1 MSGALVDTE
10 YSSYYMK
17 RKTSYSLKQAFTLIE
32 LLVVIA
38 IIAILAAMLLPALAK
53 AKAKA
58 QGIYCMNNTKQ
69 IMLAL
74 HLYADDNNDNLAP
87 NDFYTGPPALP
98 GPFYGPQRNQVNWV
112 GGGMD
117 FMSANHENTNLTD
130 LVEWAALG
138 KYNPSYKTYH
148 CPADTTSVPGLGPRV
163 RSVSMNGCVGTVWN
177 TANATGTPAKGQPVG
192 PTWLTGSWGTGV
204 NNTIWETFGKLGSF
218 THPGPSQTWVLVD
231 EAPQSINDPVFCVG
245 MGKTANL
252 DGTATF
258 GSFIDT
264 PAIYHNGA
272 CGFAFADGHSEI
284 HKWHGSKIQNKT
296 LASGWT
302 AGDSA
307 GDLVWLQYRTTG
319 LR

>member
-1 MSGALVDTE
+1 VGDIRVAIVELD
-10 YSSYYMK
+10 YSSYMNK
-17 RKTSYSLKQAFTLIE
+17 KMSCSRNPAFTLIE

-38 IIAILAAMLLPALAK
+38 IIAILAAMLLPALSR

-74 HLYADDNNDNLAP
+74 HLYADDNNDLLAP

-98 GPFYGPQRNQVNWV
+98 GSYYGPLRNQLNWV

-117 FMSANHENTNLTD
+117 FNSANYENTNLID

-138 KYNPSYKTYH
+138 RYNPSYKLYH
-148 CPADTTSVPGLGPRV
+148 CPADTSTVPGLGLRV
-163 RSVSMNGCVGTVWN
+163 RSVSMNGSVGTIWN
-177 TANATGTPAKGQPVG
+177 TANASSPKGQPVG
-192 PTWLTGSWGTGV
+192 PTWLNGSWGTGV
-204 NNTIWETFGKLGSF
+204 NNTIWETFGKLASF
-218 THPGPSQTWVLVD
+218 IRPGPSQTWVLVD
-231 EAPQSINDPVFCVG
+231 EAPESINDPVFCVG
-245 MGKTANL
+245 MGKTANP
-252 DGTATF
+252 DGTASWGT
-258 GSFIDT
+258 FIDT

-284 HKWHGSKIQNKT
+284 HKWHGSKIQSKT
-296 LASGWT
+296 LASGWA
-302 AGDSA
+302 AGDSL